1 MIVNIKE
8 IYERLCD
15 SEDWDPIVFENHRGQ
30 KLCFEQVATLD
41 YEGEHYAYLYEI
53 DEYGEHVHDFPAVLV
68 LDDENKTL
76 DFVTDSKLGDP
87 EAIDEDD
94 KARRN
99 RGWMKG
105 PASAFVGDGTTP
117 LRDAETAARLIL
129 GTFNLTEG
137 DHWVR
142 FKNVMEGDNTVAEFM
157 HNYFEIVPR
166 GIIMDPANPEDK
178 N

>member
-53 DEYGEHVHDFPAVLV
+53 DEHGEHVHDFPAVLV

-76 DFVTDSKLGDP
+76 DFVTDNKLVEDISYEVVRMRRGNGEDG
-87 EAIDEDD
+87 ETDELYDEDPD
-94 KARRN
+94 VDEFYD
-99 RGWMKG
+99 M
-105 PASAFVGDGTTP
+105 DEEIE
-117 LRDAETAARLIL
+117 DE
-129 GTFNLTEG
+129 NL
-137 DHWVR
+137 
-142 FKNVMEGDNTVAEFM
+142 
-157 HNYFEIVPR
+157 
-166 GIIMDPANPEDK
+166 
-178 N
+178 